1 MKTISDLNII
11 KPTLH
16 RSAWTSRA
24 ALAAL
29 IFMVALPRLAT
40 AQDDTADDFFD
51 YPDDEYY
58 EDEFGGEF
66 DDEGY
71 FQDDGAF
78 YDEDEFY
85 DEDTYYEDDAFYEDE
100 FYDEE
105 GFDEVFDDEFLD
117 DFDAEP
123 DDEGLELADDQAG
136 EVELQELE
144 LKEVKE
150 PRVLRGYTAKL
161 SMVSPWHV
169 GLGFD
174 SWWYSFID
182 TRLSLDLPRKT
193 TLGAVKVAY
202 TLEVATFSF
211 ENTHPSKGRF
221 SGLALLA
228 MMRAPL
234 GPLEVLAGGGIYGG
248 EAITSGM
255 VFGVGYTL
263 PFIHFLAITA
273 ESRFTYVQQAT
284 PAGASYWLDVGGS
297 IGYRF

>member
-1 MKTISDLNII
+1 MKTISDLNSI
-11 KPTLH
+11 KLTLH

-40 AQDDTADDFFD
+40 AQDETTDDVFD
-51 YPDDEYY
+51 YQDDEYY

-161 SMVSPWHV
+161 SVVSPWLV
-169 GLGFD
+169 GSVLQTWN
-174 SWWYSFID
+174 SY
-182 TRLSLDLPRKT
+182 LDVRFTLDIPRKT
-193 TLGAVKVAY
+193 SLGALDINYAI
-202 TLEVATFSF
+202 EAATFSF
-211 ENTHPSKGRF
+211 EDYLGRGDFKGV
-221 SGLALLA
+221 ALLV
-228 MMRAPL
+228 MMRIPL
-234 GPLEVLAGGGIYGG
+234 GPLRMTAGGGLFGG
-248 EAITSGM
+248 TTFTGGM
-255 VFGVGYTL
+255 VFGASYTL
-263 PFIHFLAITA
+263 PWFQYIDITA
-273 ESRFTYVQQAT
+273 ESRFTFVQKPT
-284 PAGASYWLDVGGS
+284 VTGSSYWMDVGGTF
-297 IGYRF
+297 GYLF